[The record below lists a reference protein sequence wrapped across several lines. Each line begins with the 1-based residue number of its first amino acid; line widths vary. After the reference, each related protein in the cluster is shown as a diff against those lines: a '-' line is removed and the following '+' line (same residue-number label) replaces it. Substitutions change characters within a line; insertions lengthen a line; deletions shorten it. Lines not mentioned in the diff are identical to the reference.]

1 MDDISGSNSQP
12 FKNSALAHHPSSSS
26 KPMKI
31 SISVN
36 GHVIAPSSSVK
47 YLGDTISSS
56 LSWSEHITMDNIIHD
71 ITSTCNGYINR
82 RFSQSSQR
90 VRAQL
95 YRSAVL
101 PKLDY
106 CGSVWDPHHQSDI
119 SALEGVQKFAAR
131 ITTQQWKADYP
142 TLTSTLNWEPLSLRR
157 KVQKLKVCFNILN
170 NLSIIPPDTF
180 IPHPHPVTYI
190 IKHFLDPLYTPTHT
204 DHLFLSPS

>member
-1 MDDISGSNSQP
+1 
-12 FKNSALAHHPSSSS
+12 
-26 KPMKI
+26 MKI

-36 GHVIAPSSSVK
+36 GHIIAPSFSVK
-47 YLGDTISSS
+47 YLGVTICSS
-56 LSWSEHITMDNIIHD
+56 LSWSEHIT
-71 ITSTCNGYINR
+71 STCKKAKLHLGYINR
-82 RFSQSSQR
+82 RFSQSSQH

-95 YRSAVL
+95 YWSAVL

-204 DHLFLSPS
+204 DHLFLSVSSHLGTTYLVQLLTAQTQTFLNPVSPNIS